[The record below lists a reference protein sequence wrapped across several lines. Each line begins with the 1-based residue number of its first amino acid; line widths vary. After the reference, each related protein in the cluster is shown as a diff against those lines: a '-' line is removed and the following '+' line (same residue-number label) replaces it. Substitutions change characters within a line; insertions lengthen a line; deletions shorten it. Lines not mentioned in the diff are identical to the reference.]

1 MTAVAAQYP
10 HVHLKVC
17 PDMGVAVGK
26 MQMMFHLRCHGF
38 YMSPSR
44 VNSYLYH
51 LGVIDLLLRVRLQ
64 QPEIVSA
71 VPRELLVLR
80 IDLVCICQ

>member
-26 MQMMFHLRCHGF
+26 MQMMFHLRCHT
-38 YMSPSR
+38 R
-44 VNSYLYH
+44 VLYEP
-51 LGVIDLLLRVRLQ
+51 LQ
-64 QPEIVSA
+64 G
-71 VPRELLVLR
+71 
-80 IDLVCICQ
+80 